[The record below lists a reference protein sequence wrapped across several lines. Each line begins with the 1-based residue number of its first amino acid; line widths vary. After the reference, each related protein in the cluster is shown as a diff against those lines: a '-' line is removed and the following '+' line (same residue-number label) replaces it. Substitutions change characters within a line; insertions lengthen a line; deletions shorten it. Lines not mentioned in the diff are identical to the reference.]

1 MTSTIL
7 VNSNPTTLTVQL
19 FTDRVLITIT
29 QLPAFGTILTS
40 SITTSQASSK
50 DTYNIN
56 ILLGR
61 RDDDII
67 PIFVRQI
74 MEKASIFDGGLKEG
88 RNAIFMIGLKEEGKG
103 REAFVEIS
111 NEVLRVYHELM
122 LKY

>member
-7 VNSNPTTLTVQL
+7 VNFNPTTLTVQL

-74 MEKASIFDGGLKEG
+74 MEKASIFDEGLKEG
-88 RNAIFMIGLKEEGKG
+88 RNAIFMIGLKEEGTG

-122 LKY
+122 QKF